1 MARQGPAMRGY
12 FGIGAERIS
21 KQMNVG
27 SLFRTAHAFGAGFV
41 FTVAASYARDEGEI
55 ADTSRSTDSVPHYDF
70 ETVRDLRLPVG
81 CRLIGVEITDDA
93 IELPSFRHP
102 RCAAYVLGQ
111 ERGSLSPDLV
121 GLCDHVVKIPTKFAV
136 NLAIAGAIVM
146 YDRLISTGR
155 FAARPLVPG
164 GPAEPL
170 PPHVFGEPLWKKK
183 QRTANNDREER

>member
-1 MARQGPAMRGY
+1 MRGY

-93 IELPSFRHP
+93 TELPSFRHP
-102 RCAAYVLGQ
+102 R
-111 ERGSLSPDLV
+111 
-121 GLCDHVVKIPTKFAV
+121 
-136 NLAIAGAIVM
+136 
-146 YDRLISTGR
+146 
-155 FAARPLVPG
+155 
-164 GPAEPL
+164 
-170 PPHVFGEPLWKKK
+170 
-183 QRTANNDREER
+183 

>member
-1 MARQGPAMRGY
+1 MRGY

-41 FTVAASYARDEGEI
+41 FTVAASYARDEGEV
-55 ADTSRSTDSVPHYDF
+55 ADTSRSTASVPQYDY

-81 CRLIGVEITDDA
+81 CGLIGIEITEDA
-93 IELPSFRHP
+93 VELPSFRHP

-111 ERGSLSPDLV
+111 ERGSLSPEMV
-121 GLCDHVVKIPTKFAV
+121 ELCDHVVKIPTKFAV

-155 FAARPLVPG
+155 FAARPIMAG
-164 GPAEPL
+164 GPPEPL
-170 PPHVFGEPLWKKK
+170 PPHVFGEPLWRVK
-183 QRTANNDREER
+183 QREASAARAAQNDREER